1 MSSAWQ
7 SVPHATRNRTVKSI
21 FSNWFPLLIEILD
34 FLWQC
39 FWIYAWA
46 SSRFVKIKSCRFPIF
61 CCWLCGRK
69 KYWNPDNFT
78 ICISVNLIGSSSKT
92 NADHLSPFC
101 SSNSQYSMFPL
112 EIYFL
117 DGPDSSFHHWCIS
130 PKFPTQHRILRD
142 YSSSNG
148 TGRLLMRI
156 KDAPFD
162 RVGAF
167 RLHDLH
173 PSNFQGTPMK
183 NVDDNM
189 FVKASSKVCSNKMF
203 LVSFSEL
210 WSRPVYTVESWRQ
223 QMLSCGV

>member
-39 FWIYAWA
+39 FWIYAWT

-117 DGPDSSFHHWCIS
+117 DDPDSSFHHWCIS

-156 KDAPFD
+156 KDASFD
-162 RVGAF
+162 LVGAY
-167 RLHDLH
+167 RLHALH
-173 PSNFQGTPMK
+173 PSNF
-183 NVDDNM
+183 
-189 FVKASSKVCSNKMF
+189 
-203 LVSFSEL
+203 
-210 WSRPVYTVESWRQ
+210 
-223 QMLSCGV
+223 

>member
-39 FWIYAWA
+39 FWIYAWT

-101 SSNSQYSMFPL
+101 SSNSQYSMFPFQM
-112 EIYFL
+112 YFP
-117 DGPDSSFHHWCIS
+117 DGPDSSS
-130 PKFPTQHRILRD
+130 ILW
-142 YSSSNG
+142 YTHNPMAQKSGFILTSFTS
-148 TGRLLMRI
+148 L
-156 KDAPFD
+156 PF
-162 RVGAF
+162 G
-167 RLHDLH
+167 
-173 PSNFQGTPMK
+173 
-183 NVDDNM
+183 NVTN
-189 FVKASSKVCSNKMF
+189 SKI
-203 LVSFSEL
+203 
-210 WSRPVYTVESWRQ
+210 WARW
-223 QMLSCGV
+223 